1 MPVSTRYPIGKYVLL
16 YDPLDGSSNIDYNVS
31 IGTIFA
37 IYNRISESGPG
48 TLEDCLQKGRN
59 LIAAGY
65 LVYGASTM
73 LVYTSGMGV
82 HGFTLDPIVG
92 EFLLT
97 HPNIR
102 IPEKPKY
109 YSVNQGYEKYWSEGI
124 RRFTKYLQGDEPDAD
139 GNYLKGLSMR
149 YIGSMVADFHRNL
162 LGGGV
167 YYYPSDT
174 KDPRY
179 TSGKLRLCYEGA
191 PLAFITEQAGGTS
204 SNGSQNLLDL
214 QPNSLHLRTP
224 MFIGN
229 RDLVEIA
236 EEFIRIYDNQE

>member
-1 MPVSTRYPIGKYVLL
+1 
-16 YDPLDGSSNIDYNVS
+16 
-31 IGTIFA
+31 
-37 IYNRISESGPG
+37 
-48 TLEDCLQKGRN
+48 LEDCLQKGRQ
-59 LIAAGY
+59 LVAAGY

-97 HPNIR
+97 HSNIR
-102 IPEKPKY
+102 IPETPKY
-109 YSVNQGYEKYWSEGI
+109 YSVNQGYEKHWSKGV
-124 RRFTKYLQGDEPDAD
+124 RRYTRYLQGDEPDRD

-162 LGGGV
+162 LAGGI
-167 YYYPSDT
+167 YYYPADS

-214 QPNSLHLRTP
+214 TPDSLHQRTP

-229 RDLVEIA
+229 RDLVEKA
-236 EEFIRIYDNQE
+236 EEFIQIHDS